1 MLIVSKAAVSP
12 FAHDNEIILHGIIVV
27 MRLDRLL
34 ANSGIGT
41 RSSVRSIIA
50 SGGVS
55 VNGAVVK
62 DAGMQVS
69 ESDHITCNGSGI
81 GLKENLYFLLDKP
94 DGVLTAMEDPR
105 LPCVGGFIPDKLKG
119 KKLAPVGRL
128 DYHTTGF
135 LIITNDGE
143 LSHRLQSPK
152 YHIAKRYLVTF
163 DGPGWTDAE
172 ISGVAEGITLTD
184 TDQPVKV
191 APAELKRIDDTT
203 AEITLYEGK
212 THEVRRIFAHFGKE
226 VLALRRISLAGLEID
241 RDSENTG
248 SIRELTDEEVN
259 ILKSAVRL

>member
-1 MLIVSKAAVSP
+1 
-12 FAHDNEIILHGIIVV
+12 

-41 RSSVRSIIA
+41 RSSVRSLIA

-55 VNGAVVK
+55 VNGVIAK
-62 DAGMQVS
+62 DAGMQVN
-69 ESDHITCNGSGI
+69 ESDHITCNGNEI

-105 LPCVGGFIPDKLKG
+105 LPCVGEFIPDELKG

-163 DGPGWTDAE
+163 NGPDWNESE
-172 ISGVAEGITLTD
+172 ISLVADGITLTD
-184 TDQPVKV
+184 MDQPVKV
-191 APAELKRIDDTT
+191 APAELKRIDDNT

-241 RDSENTG
+241 KGTENTG
-248 SIRELTDEEVN
+248 AIRELTDKEVI

>member
-1 MLIVSKAAVSP
+1 
-12 FAHDNEIILHGIIVV
+12 

-41 RSSVRSIIA
+41 RSSVRQIIA
-50 SGGVS
+50 SGGVT
-55 VNGAVVK
+55 VNGVTAK
-62 DAGMQVS
+62 DPGMQVK
-69 ESDHITCNGSGI
+69 ETDNITCGGREI

-105 LPCVGGFIPDKLKG
+105 LPCVGSFIPDELKG

-128 DYHTTGF
+128 DYHTTGL

-163 DGPGWTDAE
+163 EGPSWSEKE
-172 ISGVAEGITLTD
+172 IGAVGEGITLTD
-184 TDQPVKV
+184 MDTPVKT
-191 APAELKRIDDTT
+191 APAELVPAGPGMAR
-203 AEITLYEGK
+203 ITLYEGK

-226 VLALRRISLAGLEID
+226 VTALRRVSLAGIVIN
-241 RDSENTG
+241 DSAENTG
-248 SIRELTDEEVN
+248 NIRELTDEE
-259 ILKSAVRL
+259 IKMLRSEVRL

>member
-1 MLIVSKAAVSP
+1 
-12 FAHDNEIILHGIIVV
+12 
-27 MRLDRLL
+27 MRLDRTL

-41 RSSVRSIIA
+41 RSYVRTLIA

-55 VNGAVVK
+55 VNGVTAK
-62 DAGMQVS
+62 DPGMQVG
-69 ESDHITCNGSGI
+69 ESDKIAVNGSEV

-105 LPCVGGFIPDKLKG
+105 LPCVGDYIPAELKG

-128 DYHTTGF
+128 DYHTTGL

-152 YHIAKRYLVTF
+152 YHIAKRYLASF
-163 DGPGWTDAE
+163 KGPAWNDAE
-172 ISGVAEGITLTD
+172 IKAVSSGITLTD
-184 TDQPVKV
+184 MDTPVKT
-191 APAELKRIDDTT
+191 APAELSVIDRNA

-226 VLALRRISLAGLEID
+226 VTALRRLSLAGLEID
-241 RDSENTG
+241 PDSGNTG
-248 SIRELTDEEVN
+248 EIRELTDDE
-259 ILKSAVRL
+259 IRLLKDSVSL

>member
-1 MLIVSKAAVSP
+1 
-12 FAHDNEIILHGIIVV
+12 

-34 ANSGIGT
+34 ANSGLGT
-41 RSSVRSIIA
+41 RSSVRSLIA

-55 VNGAVVK
+55 VNGVVVK
-62 DAGMQVS
+62 DAGIKVS
-69 ESDHITCNGSGI
+69 ESDHITCNGNEI

-105 LPCVGGFIPDKLKG
+105 LPCIGEFIPDELKG

-163 DGPGWTDAE
+163 DGPDWNEEE
-172 ISGVAEGITLTD
+172 ISRVAAGITLTD
-184 TDQPVKV
+184 MDQPVKT

-203 AEITLYEGK
+203 AEITLFEGK

-241 RDSENTG
+241 KSTENTG
-248 SIRELTDEEVN
+248 TIRELTDEEVD